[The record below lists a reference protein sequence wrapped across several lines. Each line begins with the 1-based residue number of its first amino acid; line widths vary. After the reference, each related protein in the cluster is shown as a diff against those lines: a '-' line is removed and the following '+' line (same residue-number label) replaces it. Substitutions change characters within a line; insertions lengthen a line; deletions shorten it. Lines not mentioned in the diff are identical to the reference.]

1 MDRTKSPVQTDGK
14 SLCLYMFQCI
24 CFKVKSLTNLVSCHQ
39 KVKIPGFRWRPRS
52 SHFKSLLKMPQN
64 GFTFTIQPKK
74 MSVTTH
80 IVEDVHLQSCFRLC
94 MKLTSLSEP
103 IWIRKHTLL
112 RTHTNKHVIQGRHAI
127 SEGEESECISC
138 PGQVLWVFWDSVL
151 CSRAK
156 LCSAVF
162 WKLIHFKCFWVATR
176 FWTRI
181 SPASSPINQTMH
193 SVVYDSSSHGPIWTF
208 GSCSRVPR
216 QRLERV
222 PTPLLLP
229 THLPRQTTRDWLM
242 KSTNKR
248 KKMFKMFS
256 KWICYSWCDQ
266 MHLFHCVIY

>member
-127 SEGEESECISC
+127 SEGEESECVSC

-162 WKLIHFKCFWVATR
+162 WKLIHFTMFLSRNSVLDQNL
-176 FWTRI
+176 
-181 SPASSPINQTMH
+181 SSFQPNQSNH
-193 SVVYDSSSHGPIWTF
+193 AFSSLWQLIARPYLNIWELLKGTEAAPWACPHT
-208 GSCSRVPR
+208 SSAANT
-216 QRLERV
+216 
-222 PTPLLLP
+222 PT
-229 THLPRQTTRDWLM
+229 QTDHPGLVNE
-242 KSTNKR
+242 KHKQ
-248 KKMFKMFS
+248 KEK
-256 KWICYSWCDQ
+256 D
-266 MHLFHCVIY
+266 V